1 MPSMGIQAVEP
12 VTSRPPRTSMAD
24 ALFSG
29 TRQRVLGLLF
39 GQPQRSFFA
48 TELIALAGAG
58 SGGVQREL
66 QRLAEAGLV
75 TVSRVGNQKHYQAN
89 PEAPVFA
96 EICGIAFKTFGLAGP
111 LAAALKPLQKH
122 IELALVYGSMAS
134 GRASAKSD
142 IDVLIVADDLT
153 LESVYAALAKTEH
166 QLARTINPT
175 LYTRAEFKRR
185 RAAKNPFLAK
195 VLSGKTLPLVGTPVG
210 TPAGTQADG

>member
-1 MPSMGIQAVEP
+1 MGIQAVKP
-12 VTSRPPRTSMAD
+12 AKSLPLRNSMAD

-66 QRLAEAGLV
+66 QRLADAGLV

-96 EICGIAFKTFGLAGP
+96 EICSMAAKTFGLAGP
-111 LAAALKPLQKH
+111 LAAALKPLQKR
-122 IELALVYGSMAS
+122 IVLALLYGSMAS
-134 GRASAKSD
+134 GRANAKSD
-142 IDVLIVADDLT
+142 IDILVVADDLT
-153 LESVYAALAKTEH
+153 LEDVYTALSKSEQ

-185 RAAKNPFLAK
+185 LAAKNPFLVK
-195 VLSGKTLPLVGTPVG
+195 VMAGKTLPLVGTLSDV
-210 TPAGTQADG
+210 

>member
-1 MPSMGIQAVEP
+1 MPKKGSNMPIMGIQSVNP
-12 VTSRPPRTSMAD
+12 VKSPPPRTGMAD
-24 ALFSG
+24 ALFPV

-66 QRLAEAGLV
+66 QRLADAGLV
-75 TVSRVGNQKHYQAN
+75 IVSRIGNQKHYQAN

-96 EICGIAFKTFGLAGP
+96 EICGIATKTFGLTGP
-111 LAAALKPLQKH
+111 LTAALKPLQKR
-122 IELALVYGSMAS
+122 IELALVYGSIAS

-142 IDVLIVADDLT
+142 IDLLIVADDLT
-153 LESVYAALAKTEH
+153 LEEVYAALAKPEQ
-166 QLARTINPT
+166 QLARTVNPT

-185 RAAKNPFLAK
+185 RIAKNPFLAK
-195 VLSGKTLPLVGTPVG
+195 VLAGKTMPL
-210 TPAGTQADG
+210 AGTLSDV

>member
-1 MPSMGIQAVEP
+1 MSFRA
-12 VTSRPPRTSMAD
+12 RLD
-24 ALFSG
+24 
-29 TRQRVLGLLF
+29 RQR
-39 GQPQRSFFA
+39 
-48 TELIALAGAG
+48 
-58 SGGVQREL
+58 
-66 QRLAEAGLV
+66 
-75 TVSRVGNQKHYQAN
+75 
-89 PEAPVFA
+89 
-96 EICGIAFKTFGLAGP
+96 GP

-185 RAAKNPFLAK
+185 RAAKNSFLAK
-195 VLSGKTLPLVGTPVG
+195 LLSGKTLPLVGTL
-210 TPAGTQADG
+210 AGAPGNG